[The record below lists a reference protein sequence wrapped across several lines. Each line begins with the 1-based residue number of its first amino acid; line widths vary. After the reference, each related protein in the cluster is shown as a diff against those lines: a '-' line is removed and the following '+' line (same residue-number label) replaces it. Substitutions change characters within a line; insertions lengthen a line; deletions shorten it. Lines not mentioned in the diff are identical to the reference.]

1 MEAKI
6 LQSRKMGLQ
15 NFFARFRPKNGLHGT
30 NLPIAQ
36 IYLLGAF
43 KDTQETF

>member
-1 MEAKI
+1 MEVKI

-15 NFFARFRPKNGLHGT
+15 NFFAHFRPKSGLCGATPHT
-30 NLPIAQ
+30 VQ
-36 IYLLGAF
+36 IYLLEAF

>member
-1 MEAKI
+1 MKAKI

-15 NFFARFRPKNGLHGT
+15 NFFARFRPQSGLRGAKPST
-30 NLPIAQ
+30 VQ
-36 IYLLGAF
+36 IHLLGAF

>member
-1 MEAKI
+1 MEVKI

-15 NFFARFRPKNGLHGT
+15 NFFARVRPRSGLRGAKPST
-30 NLPIAQ
+30 VE

>member
-15 NFFARFRPKNGLHGT
+15 NFFAHFWPQNGLHGAK
-30 NLPIAQ
+30 LPTVQ